1 MTESLVWVDFL
12 LAGILLI
19 SLVIGFFRGLV
30 KEVFSLASW
39 ILAVW
44 VAILLGPDV
53 AARWLSG
60 IESPTIRLATS
71 YAGVFIAVL
80 IAGAILAHML
90 TLLVARTN
98 LQGTDRMLGLVFG
111 LLRGVLIVV
120 ALVLL
125 ARHTPL
131 PEEEWWAR
139 SLLIPHFDALA
150 DWAGAQLPAEWL
162 PESPESVSPL
172 LNPASEPQES

>member
-1 MTESLVWVDFL
+1 MDTLVWADAL

-19 SLVIGFFRGLV
+19 SLVIGLFRGFV

-39 ILAVW
+39 VLAVW

-53 AARWLSG
+53 AERWLAA
-60 IESPTIRLATS
+60 IDSPTIRLAS
-71 YAGVFIAVL
+71 AYAGVFIAVL
-80 IAGAILAHML
+80 VAGAILAHML
-90 TLLVARTN
+90 TVLVARTH

-111 LLRGVLIVV
+111 LLRGVVIAT

-131 PEEEWWAR
+131 PEEPWWEH
-139 SLLIPHFDALA
+139 SLLIPHFDSLA
-150 DWAGAQLPAEWL
+150 YWAEDMLPEGWL
-162 PESPESVSPL
+162 PE
-172 LNPASEPQES
+172 PAPVAEPDPVLQES